1 MEEENDQSGS
11 EEKEISLLRPVWTG
25 SISLGLVNVPVKAL
39 PITRDRTI
47 HFRMIHRECGTPIH
61 YKKVCEEGKE
71 VDRDGIVYG
80 YEFTRG
86 EYVILEK
93 EELEEAKPESSND
106 ISLDAFISYLEVDP
120 HYFRKTYLLVPDES
134 DRAYALLL
142 QAMIEN
148 GRAAVGTVTMHSR
161 ERIMLIH
168 PYEEGI
174 VATELRYED
183 EILSPAKAPSLSD
196 LPEPAKEELEL
207 AQEIIERLTKP
218 FDHSGYTDRYRE
230 QLIEIITAK
239 AEGRIVELGKK
250 EKKPSVENLLVALR
264 QTAEGLKEDL
274 SG

>member
-1 MEEENDQSGS
+1 MEEENGQPGS
-11 EEKEISLLRPVWTG
+11 EAKEISLLRPVWTG

-61 YKKVCEEGKE
+61 YRRICEEGKE
-71 VDRDGIVYG
+71 VDRDEIIYG

-86 EYVILEK
+86 KYVLLEK
-93 EELEEAKPESSND
+93 DELEGAKPASSSD
-106 ISLDAFISYLEVDP
+106 ISLDSFISYFEVDP

-134 DRAYALLL
+134 DHAYALLL
-142 QAMIEN
+142 AAMVQT
-148 GRAAVGTVTMHSR
+148 GRAAVGTVTMHAR

-168 PYEEGI
+168 PYEDGI

-183 EILSPAKAPSLSD
+183 EILSPAKSPSLSG

-218 FDHSGYTDRYRE
+218 FNHSGYTDRYRE
-230 QLIEIITAK
+230 RLSELIRAK
-239 AEGRIVELGKK
+239 AEGRVAELEKK

-264 QTAEGLKEDL
+264 QTAEGLKH
-274 SG
+274 